1 LPFIQGDLSSSID
14 LDDIAQDVDSG
25 DVEEQALLSYQ
36 KERAVFE
43 REYLTRLLQQ
53 AQGNVSEAARLSGIP
68 RQNLYVRMKRW
79 GLS

>member
-1 LPFIQGDLSSSID
+1 
-14 LDDIAQDVDSG
+14 
-25 DVEEQALLSYQ
+25 LLSYQ

-43 REYLTRLLQQ
+43 RDYLTRLLEQ
-53 AQGNVSEAARLSGIP
+53 AEGNVSEAARLSGIP